1 MRRWLRRIFPAP
13 VLSVALLGF
22 WLLLNQS
29 LSGGQIALGV
39 ILGILGP
46 VLTDSLRP
54 RHPVIRHGWIMIG
67 VLSYFIYDMVKSN
80 YKVAGIILT
89 RARTIESGLVT
100 IPLHLRDPHGLIL
113 LAIMISSSPGTAW
126 AQISEDRSE
135 LTLHLLDMSERDE
148 ALEIIRERYE
158 KPLQRIFDSH
168 LSDVGPA
175 REQGS

>member
-1 MRRWLRRIFPAP
+1 MKHWLRRLFPAP
-13 VLSVALLGF
+13 VLSLALLGF

-29 LSGGQIALGV
+29 LSGGHLVLGV
-39 ILGILGP
+39 ILGVLGP

-54 RHPVIRHGWIMIG
+54 RHPVIRHPWAMVG
-67 VLSYFIYDMVKSN
+67 VLSYFIYDMIKSN
-80 YKVAGIILT
+80 WKVALIILQ
-89 RARTIESGLVT
+89 RSRTIESGLVT
-100 IPLHLRDPHGLIL
+100 VPLYLRDPHGLIL

-135 LTLHLLDMSERDE
+135 LTLHLLDLNDRDE